1 MALGTTWDD
10 TKEMV
15 NYGDCDTKEMVNYGD
30 WRTEGAKIV
39 LPCFKHQHLPF
50 ICLHIQFIDFNLAL
64 LRLAV
69 LII

>member
-1 MALGTTWDD
+1 MALGTTWD
-10 TKEMV
+10 
-15 NYGDCDTKEMVNYGD
+15 DTKEMVNYGD

-39 LPCFKHQHLPF
+39 LPCLKHQHLPF
-50 ICLHIQFIDFNLAL
+50 ICHHLPTYSIHCNLAL